1 MNKLNK
7 LFFLLSISSI
17 SFSQSVNQNYKILF
31 TSECSMPDA
40 IDVLYNTYSI
50 IAGDEYVYNLKIKKY
65 NFNFGKITLLLDK
78 EPSSEKIY
86 ELYKNKNLVSFELR
100 NNEAINEKYNDF
112 IEKYK
117 NKSKRN
123 IDIQQLPN
131 YELILK
137 YKFEAHLQSENRYLY
152 KIFGTWGSFEKD
164 ANELEISFPDK
175 KSDKFVEM
183 LKENVKVVY
192 LQKQ

>member
-1 MNKLNK
+1 M
-7 LFFLLSISSI
+7 
-17 SFSQSVNQNYKILF
+17 KI
-31 TSECSMPDA
+31 E
-40 IDVLYNTYSI
+40 
-50 IAGDEYVYNLKIKKY
+50 KY

-78 EPSSEKIY
+78 EPSSEQIY
-86 ELYKNKNLVSFELR
+86 ELYENKNLVSFELR
-100 NNEAINEKYNDF
+100 NNKAINERYNDF

-123 IDIQQLPN
+123 INVQQLPN

-152 KIFGTWGSFEKD
+152 KVFGTWGSFEKD
-164 ANELEISFPDK
+164 ANELVISLTNK
-175 KSDKFVEM
+175 KSDKFIKM